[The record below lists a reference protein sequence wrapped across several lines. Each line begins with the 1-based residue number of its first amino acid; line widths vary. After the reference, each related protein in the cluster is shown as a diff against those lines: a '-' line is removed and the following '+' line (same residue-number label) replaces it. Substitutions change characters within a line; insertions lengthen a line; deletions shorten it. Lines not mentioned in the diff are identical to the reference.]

1 MLSASKLWKSSS
13 TSGPSATL
21 KPARRKI
28 VSMRRRVRVT
38 GCRPPTDWP
47 RPGSVTSIAPLASSR
62 SSTAAS
68 SVARR
73 ASSAAVMR
81 ALASLMTAPAALRS
95 PAGRLPRVF
104 SNPVIE
110 PLRPSAVTRMASSAA
125 RSALAPISPS
135 VPATSDS
142 RSFTRPPEIA
152 LLRGQCG
159 LRLLRDRAE
168 RRDVVHGDVG
178 ERLAVDLDAGR
189 LDAGDEPAV
198 REPEAAGSRIDA
210 LDPQRAVV
218 ALLQPPTHV
227 RVLAGLDDRLLGDA
241 VDLAPGV
248 VVALRLLEDL
258 LVPAPRDDTTFHSCH
273 FTSLVSVATGIRR
286 AAAAARAGR
295 RRSRGPSSRRAA
307 GACAS
312 SSSW

>member
-1 MLSASKLWKSSS
+1 M
-13 TSGPSATL
+13 
-21 KPARRKI
+21 
-28 VSMRRRVRVT
+28 
-38 GCRPPTDWP
+38 
-47 RPGSVTSIAPLASSR
+47 APLASSR

-73 ASSAAVMR
+73 ASRAAEMR
-81 ALASLMTAPAALRS
+81 PLASLMTTPAALRS
-95 PAGRLPRVF
+95 AAGRLPGPLSISVT
-104 SNPVIE
+104 E
-110 PLRPSAVTRMASSAA
+110 PLRPSTATRTASSAA
-125 RSALAPISPS
+125 RSALEPISAS

-152 LLRGQCG
+152 LLRGQCR

-168 RRDVVHGDVG
+168 RRDVIHGDVG
-178 ERLAVDLDAGR
+178 EGLAVDLDAGR
-189 LDAGDEPAV
+189 LGAGDEPAV

-218 ALLQPPTHV
+218 ALLEPPPHV
-227 RVLAGLDDRLLGDA
+227 RVLAGLDDRLLRDA

-273 FTSLVSVATGIRR
+273 FTSLDSVATGIRR
-286 AAAAARAGR
+286 AAAA
-295 RRSRGPSSRRAA
+295 
-307 GACAS
+307 
-312 SSSW
+312 